1 MPRERLPMR
10 KIHDVLR
17 LHAVGLSKRRIAV
30 GLNIGRTAVG
40 DYLRRARRAGLAWP
54 LPEGLSDEALERL
67 LFAPPPVLS
76 PDRRPLPD
84 WPLLHRELKR
94 PGVTLSLLWEEY
106 RAVHRDGY
114 GYSRFCDLYRDWRGR
129 LAPTMR
135 QTHVAGDK
143 LFVDYAGARADVI
156 DGLTGEVR
164 TAQIFVATL
173 GASSYTYAEATWTQ
187 ALPDWIGS
195 HSRAFAYFGG
205 VPRQVVPDNLKSG
218 VVKACLYD
226 PEINRTYAGMAAHYD
241 TAIVPTRPRKPRD
254 KAKVE
259 VGVQV
264 VERWILARLRNRR
277 FFSLAELNQAIGEL
291 LDDLNARRTK
301 HLGASRRQLFEAL
314 DQPALK
320 PLPGQP
326 YQYAEWKQRRAGLDY
341 HVEVAKHYYSVPH
354 ALAKQKLWVRITDR
368 TVEVFHKGKRV
379 AAHMRGSG
387 NRRHTTVA
395 EHMSSS
401 HRRYAN
407 WTQERIRSRAAANGP
422 HTGILIGVILRAKP
436 HPEQGFRSCIGILR
450 LAKIHGGERLEAAC
464 ERALKIGATSYSSL
478 ASILKNNLERRA
490 PRQATDGPTID
501 HLQHP
506 RPTLLPLTGLPLRRH
521 HAATSH
527 PRPTQ
532 ASQVARHGPRFR
544 RAQWQS
550 PGRRTRPW
558 PMAGLAARPRGSRT
572 RRPVTD
578 LQAPQRPPAPS
589 RCLY

>member
-1 MPRERLPMR
+1 M
-10 KIHDVLR
+10 
-17 LHAVGLSKRRIAV
+17 G
-30 GLNIGRTAVG
+30 G
-40 DYLRRARRAGLAWP
+40 
-54 LPEGLSDEALERL
+54 
-67 LFAPPPVLS
+67 
-76 PDRRPLPD
+76 
-84 WPLLHRELKR
+84 
-94 PGVTLSLLWEEY
+94 Y

-143 LFVDYAGARADVI
+143 LFVDYAGATADVI
-156 DGLTGEVR
+156 DGPTGEVR

-301 HLGASRRQLFEAL
+301 HLGASRRKSFEAL

-368 TVEVFHKGKRV
+368 TVEVFHEGKRV

-387 NRRHTTVA
+387 NRRHTSVT
-395 EHMSSS
+395 EHMPSS

-407 WTQERIRSRAAANGP
+407 WTPERIRSRAAANGP
-422 HTGILIGVILRAKP
+422 HTGILIDVILRAKP
-436 HPEQGFRSCIGILR
+436 HPEQGSRSCIGILR
-450 LAKIHGGERLEAAC
+450 LAKTHGGERLEAAC
-464 ERALKIGATSYSSL
+464 ERALEIGATSYSSL
-478 ASILKNNLERRA
+478 ASILKNNLERHA
-490 PRQATDGPTID
+490 PRQATDGPAID
-501 HLQHP
+501 HP
-506 RPTLLPLTGLPLRRH
+506 NIR
-521 HAATSH
+521 
-527 PRPTQ
+527 
-532 ASQVARHGPRFR
+532 GPHYFH
-544 RAQWQS
+544 
-550 PGRRTRPW
+550 
-558 PMAGLAARPRGSRT
+558 
-572 RRPVTD
+572 
-578 LQAPQRPPAPS
+578 
-589 RCLY
+589 

>member
-10 KIHDVLR
+10 KIYDVLR
-17 LHAVGLSKRRIAV
+17 LHAGGLPKRRIAV
-30 GLNIGRTAVG
+30 SLNIGRTTVG
-40 DYLRRARRAGLAWP
+40 DYINRARRAGLGWP
-54 LPEGLSDEALERL
+54 LPEDMSDEDLERL
-67 LFAPPPVLS
+67 LFPPPAAIS
-76 PDRRPLPD
+76 PDRRPPPD
-84 WPLLHRELKR
+84 WPALHRELKR

-106 RAVHRDGY
+106 RAVHPEGY

-129 LAPTMR
+129 LNPTMR
-135 QTHVAGDK
+135 QTHFAGEK
-143 LFVDYAGARADVI
+143 MFVDYAGATMDVI
-156 DGLTGEVR
+156 DGLTGEIR

-187 ALPDWIGS
+187 ALPNWIGS
-195 HSRAFAYFGG
+195 HNRAFAYFGG

-241 TAIVPTRPRKPRD
+241 TAIVPARPRKPRD

-291 LDDLNARRTK
+291 LNDLNARRTK
-301 HLGASRRQLFEAL
+301 HLGASRRQLFEQL

-320 PLPGQP
+320 PLPGQA

-354 ALAKQKLWVRITDR
+354 ALAKQKLWARITER
-368 TVEVFHKGKRV
+368 TVEIFYKGKRV

-395 EHMSSS
+395 EHMPSA

-407 WTQERIRSRAAANGP
+407 WTPDRIRTQAAANGP
-422 HTGILIGVILRAKP
+422 NTETLIDVILRAKP

-450 LAKIHGGERLEAAC
+450 LAKSHGAERLEAAC
-464 ERALKIGATSYSSL
+464 ERALEIGATSYSSV
-478 ASILKNNLERRA
+478 ASILKNNLDRRA
-490 PRQATDGPTID
+490 PRRATDGPAID
-501 HLQHP
+501 HP
-506 RPTLLPLTGLPLRRH
+506 NIR
-521 HAATSH
+521 
-527 PRPTQ
+527 
-532 ASQVARHGPRFR
+532 GPQYFH
-544 RAQWQS
+544 
-550 PGRRTRPW
+550 
-558 PMAGLAARPRGSRT
+558 
-572 RRPVTD
+572 
-578 LQAPQRPPAPS
+578 
-589 RCLY
+589 

>member
-10 KIHDVLR
+10 KISDVLR
-17 LHAVGLSKRRIAV
+17 LHAGGLSKRRIAV
-30 GLNIGRTAVG
+30 SLNIGRTAVG
-40 DYLRRARRAGLAWP
+40 DYISRARRAGLGWLLA
-54 LPEGLSDEALERL
+54 EDLSDEDLERL
-67 LFAPPPVLS
+67 LFPPPVAVS
-76 PDRRPLPD
+76 PDRRSLPD
-84 WPLLHRELKR
+84 WPVLHRELKR

-114 GYSRFCDLYRDWRGR
+114 GYSRFCELYRAWKGG

-135 QTHVAGDK
+135 QSHVAGEK
-143 LFVDYAGARADVI
+143 MFVDYAGATMEVI

-164 TAQIFVATL
+164 AAQIFVATL

-187 ALPDWIGS
+187 ALPNWIGS

-205 VPRQVVPDNLKSG
+205 VAAQVVPDNLKSG

-241 TAIVPTRPRKPRD
+241 TAIVPARPRKPRD

-259 VGVQV
+259 VSVQI
-264 VERWILARLRNRR
+264 VERWVLARLRNRR
-277 FFSLAELNQAIGEL
+277 FFSLADLNQAIHERL
-291 LDDLNARRTK
+291 EDLNRRETK

-341 HVEVAKHYYSVPH
+341 HVELAKHYYSVPH
-354 ALAKQKLWVRITDR
+354 ALAKQKLWARITER
-368 TVEVFHKGKRV
+368 TVEIFHKGKRV

-395 EHMSSS
+395 EHMPSS
-401 HRRYAN
+401 HRRYAG
-407 WTQERIRSRAAANGP
+407 WTPARIRSRATAVGAN
-422 HTGILIGVILRAKP
+422 TEILVDVIMRNRP

-450 LAKIHGGERLEAAC
+450 LAKTYGSERLEAAC
-464 ERALKIGATSYSSL
+464 ERALEIDATSYSSV

-490 PRQATDGPTID
+490 PRQATDGPAID
-501 HLQHP
+501 HP
-506 RPTLLPLTGLPLRRH
+506 NIR
-521 HAATSH
+521 
-527 PRPTQ
+527 
-532 ASQVARHGPRFR
+532 GPQYFH
-544 RAQWQS
+544 
-550 PGRRTRPW
+550 
-558 PMAGLAARPRGSRT
+558 
-572 RRPVTD
+572 
-578 LQAPQRPPAPS
+578 
-589 RCLY
+589 

>member
-1 MPRERLPMR
+1 MLAWRLSNTLDAGFCTDALDEALARHGTPEIFNTDQGSQFTGFAFTGR
-10 KIHDVLR
+10 LR
-17 LHAVGLSKRRIAV
+17 
-30 GLNIGRTAVG
+30 GRTAVG

-67 LFAPPPVLS
+67 LFAPPPAVS

-135 QTHVAGDK
+135 QTHVGGDK

-156 DGLTGEVR
+156 DGLTGEVP
-164 TAQIFVATL
+164 TAQIFVPTL

-226 PEINRTYAGMAAHYD
+226 PEINRTYAAMAAHYD
-241 TAIVPTRPRKPRD
+241 TAIVPTRPCKPRD

-320 PLPGQP
+320 RLPGQP
-326 YQYAEWKQRRAGLDY
+326 YPYAEWKPRRAGLDY
-341 HVEVAKHYYSVPH
+341 HVEAAKHYYSVPH

-368 TVEVFHKGKRV
+368 TVEVFHKAKRV

-387 NRRHTTVA
+387 NRRHTSVA
-395 EHMSSS
+395 EHMPSS
-401 HRRYAN
+401 HRRHAN
-407 WTQERIRSRAAANGP
+407 WTPERIRSRAAANGP
-422 HTGILIGVILRAKP
+422 HTGILIDVILRAKP

-450 LAKIHGGERLEAAC
+450 LAKTQGGERLEAAC
-464 ERALKIGATSYSSL
+464 ERALEIGATSYSSF

-490 PRQATDGPTID
+490 SRQATDGPAID
-501 HLQHP
+501 HSNIRGP
-506 RPTLLPLTGLPLRRH
+506 H
-521 HAATSH
+521 HFH
-527 PRPTQ
+527 
-532 ASQVARHGPRFR
+532 
-544 RAQWQS
+544 
-550 PGRRTRPW
+550 
-558 PMAGLAARPRGSRT
+558 
-572 RRPVTD
+572 
-578 LQAPQRPPAPS
+578 
-589 RCLY
+589 